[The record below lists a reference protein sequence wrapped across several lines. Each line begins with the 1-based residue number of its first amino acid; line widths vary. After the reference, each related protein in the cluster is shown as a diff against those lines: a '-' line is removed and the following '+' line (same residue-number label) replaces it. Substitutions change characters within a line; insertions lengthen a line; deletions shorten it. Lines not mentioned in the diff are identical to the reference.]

1 MKIRLL
7 SDLHVEGNKFYYEYA
22 GEDLVVLAGDI
33 HTQGRHEFI
42 LDQIPSNVKILFVPG
57 NHEYYGA
64 VFEWANSNFRK
75 LEDKYPNF
83 KFLYNESITI
93 DNIEFF
99 GGTMFTDLNLY
110 GDPTKAG
117 LMAQRGIADFSWI
130 SRENP
135 IPPDFDMSYLHQLER
150 RWTTDD
156 HIAEFNLF
164 CSNLESWIKQP
175 RDRKRVV
182 ISHFVPHPDVSDPR
196 YGGSPLNPYFIAHMR
211 HYFADVDAWL
221 FGHTHSSC
229 DKIIENCRFVCNPRG
244 YGNENA
250 GGFINNLIVEI

>member
-7 SDLHVEGNKFYYEYA
+7 SDLHLEGNKFYYDYA
-22 GEDLVVLAGDI
+22 GEDIVVLAGDI
-33 HTQGRHEFI
+33 HTQARHEFI
-42 LDQIPSNVKILFVPG
+42 LDQIPSNVRILFVAG

-64 VFEWANSNFRK
+64 VFEWTNSYFRK
-75 LEDKYPNF
+75 FEDKYPNF

-93 DNIEFF
+93 DGVEFF

-110 GDPTKAG
+110 GDPARAG
-117 LMAQRGIADFSWI
+117 MMARNGIADFSWI

-150 RWTTDD
+150 RWTTED
-156 HIAEFNLF
+156 HMNEFETF
-164 CSNLESWIKQP
+164 CNNLEDWIRQP

-196 YGGSPLNPYFIAHMR
+196 FKGSPLNPYFIANMR
-211 HYFADVDAWL
+211 RYFADVDAWL

-229 DKIIENCRFVCNPRG
+229 DTVIEGCRFFCNPHG
-244 YGNENA
+244 YGQENSN
-250 GGFINNLIVEI
+250 GFIDKLIVEI